1 MTQRTQFD
9 RSYVSGAEVSASQ
22 PEGTP
27 FYNFVDRRLQIKG
40 SFLPVDVLPIRPFSD
55 QADYESGDIVVYNG
69 GIYAALAPITAGA
82 FNAADWTSLVADVF
96 SPLTGTVGWDFTL
109 TYTGDDVTEVLSS
122 NADSRV
128 RQTLTY
134 DAEGNPETIFYE
146 TSVNAGVD
154 WTSLG
159 TLTITYD
166 ADGNPQ
172 SGAWT

>member
-9 RSYVSGAEVSASQ
+9 RSYVSGAEVSLSH

-27 FYNFVDRRLQIKG
+27 FYNFVDRRLQPKG

-55 QADYESGDIVVYNG
+55 QANYESGDIVVYNG
-69 GIYAALAPITAGA
+69 GIYAAVGSIAAGA
-82 FNAADWTSLVADVF
+82 FDPADWTSLVSDIF
-96 SPLTGTVGWDFTL
+96 SPLTGTFGWDFAL
-109 TYTGDDVTEVLSS
+109 TYTGDNVTEVLSS

-134 DAEGNPETIFYE
+134 DADGNAETVLYE
-146 TSVNAGVD
+146 TSTDSGSN
-154 WTSLG
+154 WTTLG

-166 ADGNPQ
+166 ADGNALA
-172 SGAWT
+172 GAWT